1 MDELIAHR
9 YWVRRLKPFPHVT
22 VQNVFNQAFYDTLE
36 DHYRRIAAD
45 GTKFNTKTPGYD
57 ASMALIRDNL
67 DGPLA
72 VFTSREWHDIIA
84 GVAGVSCTGDV
95 SASLHRHRPGGNAGW
110 PHNDLNPGWFAGP
123 APNDTETRREG
134 TDGVDYRTGKRP
146 DGVDAR
152 ETVRAVAVLF
162 YLANPP
168 WEPEDGG
175 ETGLF
180 ASLAAGQRGD
190 GLRVPPL
197 NNSMVM
203 FECTPFSW
211 HGYAGSSRNERNCV
225 AMWLHRPKQDVIET
239 FGEASIVYW

>member
-9 YWVRRLKPFPHVT
+9 YWVRRLKPFPHVA

-36 DHYRRIAAD
+36 DHYRRIVAVE
-45 GTKFNTKTPGYD
+45 TKFNTRTPGYD

-72 VFTSREWHDIIA
+72 VFTSREWHDMIA
-84 GVAGVSCTGDV
+84 GVAGVACTGDV
-95 SASLHRHRPGGNAGW
+95 SASLHQHQPGGNAGW

-123 APNDTETRREG
+123 APNDSETRYEG
-134 TDGVDYRTGKRP
+134 IDGVDYRTGKRP
-146 DGVDAR
+146 DGVEAR

-168 WEPEDGG
+168 WEPEGGG

-180 ASLAAGQRGD
+180 ASVAAGQPRD

-197 NNSMVM
+197 NNSMVV

-211 HGYAGSSRNERNCV
+211 HGYAGGSRNERNCV

>member
-9 YWVRRLKPFPHVT
+9 YWVRRLKPFPHVA
-22 VQNVFNQAFYDTLE
+22 VQNVFNQAFYGTLE
-36 DHYRRIAAD
+36 DHYRRIAAVEA
-45 GTKFNTKTPGYD
+45 KFNTSTPGYD

-72 VFTSREWHDIIA
+72 VFTSREWHDMIA
-84 GVAGVSCTGDV
+84 GVAGVACTGDV
-95 SASLHRHRPGGNAGW
+95 SASLHQHQPGGNAGW

-123 APNDTETRREG
+123 TPNDSETRYEG
-134 TDGVDYRTGKRP
+134 VDGVDYRTGKRP
-146 DGVDAR
+146 DGVEAR
-152 ETVRAVAVLF
+152 ETVRAVAALF

-168 WEPEDGG
+168 WEPEGGG
-175 ETGLF
+175 ETELF
-180 ASLAAGQRGD
+180 ESVAAGQRRD
-190 GLRVPPL
+190 GLRIPPL
-197 NNSMVM
+197 NNSMVV

-211 HGYAGSSRNERNCV
+211 HGYAGGSRNERNCV